1 MVGAVGGF
9 TSGYAT
15 PVWPPQRSS
24 QSEEPGEV
32 AASKAATTTKSDS
45 SGEQQGS
52 SDGVHKLNREEE
64 QTVQELKQ
72 RDAEVRRHEAAHMA
86 AGGAAAGGASFEYE
100 VGPDGRSYAVG
111 GEVSIDMS
119 EGSTPQAT
127 IQRMQTVKR
136 AALAPADPSGQDRAV
151 AASAAAIE
159 AKARMEMTQKSSSGS
174 KPASPSAAIE
184 AYSSSS
190 GTMPG
195 QKLNT
200 LA

>member
-9 TSGYAT
+9 TSGYTT

-24 QSEEPGEV
+24 QTEEPGEV
-32 AASKAATTTKSDS
+32 AAPNATTTAKSDS
-45 SGEQQGS
+45 SGPQRGAS
-52 SDGVHKLNREEE
+52 GGPHKLTREEE

-72 RDAEVRRHEAAHMA
+72 RDAAVRRHEAAHMA

-127 IQRMQTVKR
+127 IQKMQTVER

-151 AASAAAIE
+151 AAAAAAIE

-174 KPASPSAAIE
+174 EPASPSAAKE
-184 AYSSSS
+184 AYSNNS
-190 GTMPG
+190 GSMPG

-200 LA
+200 IA

>member
-1 MVGAVGGF
+1 MVGAVGGI

-15 PVWPPQRSS
+15 PVWPPSQPRQTEESS
-24 QSEEPGEV
+24 AV
-32 AASKAATTTKSDS
+32 AASETASTAKSDS
-45 SGEQQGS
+45 SGQQQGS
-52 SDGVHKLNREEE
+52 SGGVNKLSREEE

-127 IQRMQTVKR
+127 IQKMQTVKR

-174 KPASPSAAIE
+174 VPASPSAAIE
-184 AYSSSS
+184 AYSGNS